1 MTCNDIH
8 FEALADVDSFTLKE
22 FQYAIKDMK
31 SNKAADQIGIIFEM
45 IKFGSDELHHHILK
59 FLNLILTKG
68 QVPEEW
74 STIFF
79 LINTK
84 IGRPNQS

>member
-1 MTCNDIH
+1 MKNFLEMIILVLTFC
-8 FEALADVDSFTLKE
+8 LSPCLLVDVDSFILEE

-31 SNKAADQIGIIFEM
+31 SNKAADKMGLIFEM

-68 QVPEEW
+68 QVPEE
-74 STIFF
+74 
-79 LINTK
+79 
-84 IGRPNQS
+84 